1 MGLGDLVGSCR
12 EGIQNT
18 PYPLKKM
25 SLKQSNQNPII
36 RLVLLDRT
44 KPLIYFSLQ

>member
-12 EGIQNT
+12 GGIQNT

-25 SLKQSNQNPII
+25 SLKQNNQDPII
-36 RLVLLDRT
+36 RLV
-44 KPLIYFSLQ
+44 YA